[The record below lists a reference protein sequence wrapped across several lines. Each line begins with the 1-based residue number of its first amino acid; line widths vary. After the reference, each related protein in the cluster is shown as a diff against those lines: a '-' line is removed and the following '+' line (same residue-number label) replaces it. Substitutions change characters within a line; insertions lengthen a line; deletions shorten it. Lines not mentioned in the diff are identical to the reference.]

1 MVRKSARFLAPIA
14 LAAAITATYLVVHK
28 GLSHKTKTTTTHV
41 PSANHPA
48 VKHRGRHGGR
58 PPRVYVVRPGDSLS
72 TIAAKTEIMPARR
85 RTTETVTGI
94 GTATA
99 TGFAMTATG
108 ITVTGRTAATATVA
122 HSALRLAGGL
132 ARRGQVSR

>member
-48 VKHRGRHGGR
+48 VKHRGRRGGR

-72 TIAAKTEIMPARR
+72 TIAAKTGVPL
-85 RTTETVTGI
+85 
-94 GTATA
+94 ATLEA
-99 TGFAMTATG
+99 LNPN
-108 ITVTGRTAATATVA
+108 VNP
-122 HSALRLAGGL
+122 SALQTGQRLRL
-132 ARRGQVSR
+132 RR